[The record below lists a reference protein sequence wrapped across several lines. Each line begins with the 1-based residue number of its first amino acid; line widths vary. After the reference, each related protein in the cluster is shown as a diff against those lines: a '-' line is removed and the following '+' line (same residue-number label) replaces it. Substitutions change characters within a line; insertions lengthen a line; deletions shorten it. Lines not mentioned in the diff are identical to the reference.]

1 MTSQPRILGRALSL
15 WAALGGAIVNVLVVV
30 VGVPLNVDQVVTI
43 NVCYLAFLAVL
54 GNETTPGTAPTFS
67 SDTKGAH
74 VEVVEPPTEPP
85 KGTHP

>member
-15 WAALGGAIVNVLVVV
+15 WGALFTAAVNVAVIVFA
-30 VGVPLNVDQVVTI
+30 VPLNAAQVGALNI
-43 NVCYLAFLAVL
+43 CALAFLAVL

-67 SDTKGAH
+67 SDIKGSH
-74 VEVVEPPTEPP
+74 VEVVEAPAEPP